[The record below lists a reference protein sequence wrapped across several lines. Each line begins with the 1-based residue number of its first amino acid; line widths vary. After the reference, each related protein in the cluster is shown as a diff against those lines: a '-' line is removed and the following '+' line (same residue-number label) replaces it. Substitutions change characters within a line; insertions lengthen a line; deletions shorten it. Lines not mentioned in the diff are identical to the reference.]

1 MPWGAETFDWN
12 DTLTVPVS
20 KRSESTMEFIA
31 NAEKLAAK
39 VFRFSI
45 RLPKRYTYKLGNPLF
60 DHAEEVV
67 FHCRAANIVYVN
79 SDATFD
85 RRRGH
90 LVEAESHLLHVETL
104 LGILHRV
111 TLQLSDA
118 GESKPPNPN
127 VYGEFAALIEKERK
141 LISGCK
147 TRDTQA
153 YKKMQQDM
161 S

>member
-1 MPWGAETFDWN
+1 MLKTFDWSN
-12 DTLTVPVS
+12 SLTVPVS
-20 KRSESTMEFIA
+20 KRSESAMEFIA

-67 FHCRAANIVYVN
+67 FHCRAANLVYVN

-90 LVEAESHLLHVETL
+90 LIEAEAHLLNVETM

-111 TLQLSDA
+111 TLQLSEV

-127 VYGEFAALIEKERK
+127 VYGEFAALIEKERR

-147 TRDTQA
+147 TKDTQA
-153 YKKMQQDM
+153 YNKVRKDM
-161 S
+161 P